1 MTALLDVMFSIV
13 VGSLLL
19 LMILAYNFDM
29 VDQGYI
35 NNMYLNVQSTGIGF
49 QEILKYDFKKIGLGV
64 PDTTVVFII
73 ADSNQIKFKADLDL
87 DGSIN
92 EVHYYAGDLNSAG
105 FTENP
110 NDMLLYWKVDNDPVE
125 HFSIGMTAIRFNY
138 YDKDGNETAVLADI
152 KHIGYSF
159 YLESTFG
166 YNGEFPGI
174 FIRGRIKPKNIKL
187 N

>member
-1 MTALLDVMFSIV
+1 MTAYLDVMFSIV
-13 VGSLLL
+13 LGSLLL

-29 VDQGYI
+29 VDQNII

-49 QEILKYDFKKIGLGV
+49 QEILKYDLKKIGLGV
-64 PDTTVVFII
+64 PDTTVAFII
-73 ADSNQIKFKADLDL
+73 ADSNQIKFKADIDL

-92 EVHYYAGDLNSAG
+92 EIHYYAGDLNSAD

-110 NDMLLYWKVDNDPVE
+110 NDMLLYHRVDDNPYG
-125 HFSIGMTAIRFNY
+125 FSIAVTGIRFNY
-138 YDKDGNETAVLADI
+138 YDKDGNETATLADI
-152 KHIGYSF
+152 RHIGYSF

-174 FIRGRIKPKNIKL
+174 YIRGRIKPKNIGL

>member
-1 MTALLDVMFSIV
+1 MTAYLDVMFSIV
-13 VGSLLL
+13 LGSLLL

-29 VDQGYI
+29 VDQNII

-49 QEILKYDFKKIGLGV
+49 QEILKYDLKKIGLGV
-64 PDTTVVFII
+64 PDTTVAFII
-73 ADSNQIKFKADLDL
+73 ADSNQIKFKADLEL
-87 DGSIN
+87 DGSVN
-92 EVHYYAGDLNSAG
+92 EIHYYAGDLSSAV

-110 NDMLLYWKVDNDPVE
+110 NDILLYHRVDDIDN
-125 HFSIGMTAIRFNY
+125 FSIAVTAIRFNY
-138 YDKDGNETAVLADI
+138 YDKDGNETATLADI
-152 KHIGYSF
+152 RHIEYSF

-174 FIRGRIKPKNIKL
+174 YIRGRIKPKNIKL